1 MDLDT
6 LYSRYEAQDDA
17 GSDDCAHEH
26 MTKAH
31 VAGSGTRAVYVW
43 NCPDCGMRETEGYEP

>member
-6 LYSRYEAQDDA
+6 LYTRHSAQDSR
-17 GSDDCAHEH
+17 GRDDCEH
-26 MTKAH
+26 PDMTRTH

-43 NCPDCGMRETEGYEP
+43 YCPACRMRETEGCED